1 MEILTLKVRIAVL
14 WLVSAVMLS
23 ATMLLALMGPGTIEQ
38 IMTGEVEGV
47 QLTTAM
53 LVFMALLWLI
63 PLAMAFFSVTLRDS
77 ANRWTNVVLGLL
89 FAVWNT
95 LHVGSHIVQ
104 GQLPFQQLLLHV
116 AAIVVPVLIVWYAW
130 RWPKPAV

>member
-14 WLVSAVMLS
+14 WLVSAVVLS
-23 ATMLLALMGPGTIEQ
+23 ATALLALMGPGMIEQ
-38 IMTGEVEGV
+38 VMTGEVEGL

-63 PLAMAFFSVTLRDS
+63 PLAMAFFSVTLGDS

-89 FAVWNT
+89 LAVWNSVH
-95 LHVGSHIVQ
+95 LASHIVQ
-104 GQLPFQQLLLHV
+104 GQLPFEQLLLHA
-116 AAIVVPVLIVWYAW
+116 AAIVAPALIVWYAW
-130 RWPKPAV
+130 RWPRPGV